1 MDIQKVPAAIN
12 EVPAKMREYMDVILA
27 KTDNEDVKKLF
38 NNAFVNT
45 WTTTIQ
51 ISKDDAFVITGD
63 IPAMWLRDSSAQVKN
78 YIPLAVD
85 CEEIR
90 SVLVKVIARQMHS
103 ILMDPYANAF
113 NFEGNG
119 HGHTDDIT
127 DMSPWV
133 WERKYEVDS
142 LCYAVRLAYQYYK
155 MTDDKSIFTD
165 EFRKAMEL
173 ILNTWTVEQNHENSL
188 YLFTRHNCPYS
199 DTLHNDGKGNPVSY
213 TGMTWSGFRPSDDA
227 CTYGYLVPANM
238 FAVVVLKEMAEMV
251 TDGFD
256 DEELAKRAL
265 SLSAEIDEGIRKYA
279 IVDTKE
285 FGKVYA
291 YEVDGKGNVLFMD
304 DANVP
309 SLISAP
315 YLGYCDVDDEIY
327 QNTRKMLLSKANPFY
342 FEGTA
347 AKGIG
352 SPHTPENYIWH
363 IALAMQGLTTND
375 MAEKKMLLDFIMTT
389 HADEWYMHEGFNVDD
404 PKEFS
409 RVWFAWANTIV
420 SEFIINCIENNV
432 EHHS

>member
-1 MDIQKVPAAIN
+1 MSIKVPEPTN
-12 EVPAKMREYMDVILA
+12 PVPAKMREYMDKLLA
-27 KTDNEDVKKLF
+27 KTDSEDIKKLF
-38 NNAFVNT
+38 NNTFVNT

-51 ISKDDAFVITGD
+51 ISENDAFVITGD
-63 IPAMWLRDSSAQVKN
+63 IPAMWLRDSAAQVKN
-78 YIPLAVD
+78 YLPIMLECD
-85 CEEIR
+85 EIK
-90 SVLVKVIARQMHS
+90 SVISKVIARQMHS

-133 WERKYEVDS
+133 WERKYEIDS
-142 LCYAVRLAYQYYK
+142 LCYAIHLAYQYYK
-155 MTDDKSIFTD
+155 ITDDKAMFTD
-165 EFRKAMEL
+165 EFKKAMEL
-173 ILNTWTVEQNHENSL
+173 ILNTWKTEQNHENSP

-199 DTLHNDGKGNPVSY
+199 DTLHNDGKGNPVAY

-227 CTYGYLVPANM
+227 CVYGYLVPANM
-238 FAVVVLKEMAEMV
+238 FAVVALKEMAEMV
-251 TDGFD
+251 VAGYG
-256 DEELAKRAL
+256 DEELAGKAL
-265 SLSAEIDEGIRKYA
+265 TLRDEIDEGIRKYA
-279 IVDTKE
+279 IIETEE

-291 YEVDGKGNVLFMD
+291 YEVDGLGNTLFMD

-315 YLGYCDVDDEIY
+315 YLGYCDINDEIY

-342 FEGTA
+342 FEGSA

-375 MAEKKMLLDFIMTT
+375 LQEKKMLLDFILST
-389 HADEWYMHEGFNVDD
+389 HAGEWYMHEGFNVDNPD
-404 PKEFS
+404 EFT

-420 SEFIINCIENNV
+420 SEFLIDCIEKNV
-432 EHHS
+432 I

>member
-1 MDIQKVPAAIN
+1 MDIKKVPAPIN
-12 EVPAKMREYMDVILA
+12 AVPEKMREYMDNILA
-27 KTDNEDVKKLF
+27 RTDNADIKKLF
-38 NNAFVNT
+38 ENMFVNT

-51 ISKDDAFVITGD
+51 ISEDDAFVITGD

-78 YIPLAVD
+78 YLQIAPV
-85 CEEIR
+85 CNEIR
-90 SVLVKVIARQMHS
+90 SVLSKVIARQMHS
-103 ILMDPYANAF
+103 VLMDPYANAF

-119 HGHTDDIT
+119 HGHIDDLT

-142 LCYAVRLAYQYYK
+142 LCYVVRLAYQYYK
-155 MTDDKSIFTD
+155 ITNDKSIFTD

-173 ILNTWTVEQNHENSL
+173 ILNTWKVEQNHDDSP
-188 YLFTRHNCPYS
+188 YRFTRHDCPYS
-199 DTLHNDGKGNPVSY
+199 DTIHNDGKGNPVKY

-251 TDGFD
+251 VDVFGD
-256 DEELAKRAL
+256 KELAEKAL
-265 SLSAEIDEGIRKYA
+265 ALSAEIDEGIKKYA
-279 IVDTKE
+279 IIETED

-291 YEVDGKGNVLFMD
+291 YEVDGQGNVLFMD

-315 YLGYCDVDDEIY
+315 YLGYCDIDDDIY
-327 QNTRKMLLSKANPFY
+327 QNTRKMLLSEANPFY
-342 FEGTA
+342 FEGKA

-352 SPHTPENYIWH
+352 SPHTPQNHIWH

-375 MAEKKMLLDFIMTT
+375 AEEKKMLLDFIMTT
-389 HADEWYMHEGFNVDD
+389 HADEWYMHEGFNVDN
-404 PKEFS
+404 PKDFS

-420 SEFIINCIENNV
+420 SEFVIDCIENKIC
-432 EHHS
+432 

>member
-1 MDIQKVPAAIN
+1 MIMDIKKVPAPTNA
-12 EVPAKMREYMDVILA
+12 VPAAMREYMDKILA
-27 KTDNEDVKKLF
+27 KTNNEDMKKLF
-38 NNAFVNT
+38 NNTFVNT
-45 WTTTIQ
+45 WTTTIK
-51 ISKDDAFVITGD
+51 ISENDAFVITGD

-78 YIPLAVD
+78 YLPIMPES
-85 CEEIR
+85 EEIK
-90 SVLVKVIARQMHS
+90 SVISKVVARQMHS
-103 ILMDPYANAF
+103 VLMDPYANAF

-127 DMSPWV
+127 EMDPWV
-133 WERKYEVDS
+133 WERKYEIDS
-142 LCYAVRLAYQYYK
+142 LCYAIRLAYQYYTVTK
-155 MTDDKSIFTD
+155 DMTMFTD
-165 EFRKAMEL
+165 EFKAAMKL
-173 ILNTWTVEQNHENSL
+173 ILKTWKTEQNHDNSP
-188 YLFTRHNCPYS
+188 YRFTRYGCPYC

-227 CTYGYLVPANM
+227 CTYGYLVPSNM

-251 TDGFD
+251 KIGFG
-256 DEELAKRAL
+256 DEELANEAL
-265 SLSAEIDEGIRKYA
+265 ALSAEIDEGIKKYA
-279 IVDTKE
+279 IIDTEE

-291 YEVDGKGNVLFMD
+291 YEVDGSGNVLFMD

-342 FEGTA
+342 FEGTQ

-363 IALAMQGLTTND
+363 IALAMQGLTTKDLN
-375 MAEKKMLLDFIMTT
+375 EKKMLLDFIMST
-389 HADEWYMHEGFNVDD
+389 HADQWYMHEGFNVDNHY
-404 PKEFS
+404 EFT

-420 SEFIINCIENNV
+420 SEFFIDCINNGVI
-432 EHHS
+432 

>member
-1 MDIQKVPAAIN
+1 MDIQKVPAPTNA
-12 EVPAKMREYMDVILA
+12 VPAKMREYMDKILA
-27 KTDNEDVKKLF
+27 KTDSAEIKKLF
-38 NNAFVNT
+38 NNTFVNT

-51 ISKDDAFVITGD
+51 ISEDDAFVITGD

-78 YIPLAVD
+78 YLPLAAD

-90 SVLVKVIARQMHS
+90 AVIVKVIARQMHS

-119 HGHTDDIT
+119 HGHVDDIT
-127 DMSPWV
+127 DMNPWV
-133 WERKYEVDS
+133 WERKYEIDS

-155 MTDDKSIFTD
+155 LTGDKSIFND

-173 ILNTWTVEQNHENSL
+173 ILDTWKTEQNHDNSP
-188 YLFTRHNCPYS
+188 YRFTRHNCPYS
-199 DTLHNDGKGNPVSY
+199 DTIHNDGKGNPVAY

-238 FAVVVLKEMAEMV
+238 FAVVVLREMAEMV
-251 TDGFD
+251 TDGFGD
-256 DEELAKRAL
+256 TALADRAL
-265 SLSAEIDEGIRKYA
+265 ALSKEIDDGIRKYA
-279 IVDTKE
+279 IVETED

-291 YEVDGKGNVLFMD
+291 YEVDGQGNVLFMD

-315 YLGYCDVDDEIY
+315 YLGYCGIDDEIY

-375 MAEKKMLLDFIMTT
+375 SAEKKMLLDFIMTT
-389 HADEWYMHEGFNVDD
+389 HADEWHMHEGFNVDN

-420 SEFIINCIENNV
+420 SEFIIDCIENNIGYNN
-432 EHHS
+432 